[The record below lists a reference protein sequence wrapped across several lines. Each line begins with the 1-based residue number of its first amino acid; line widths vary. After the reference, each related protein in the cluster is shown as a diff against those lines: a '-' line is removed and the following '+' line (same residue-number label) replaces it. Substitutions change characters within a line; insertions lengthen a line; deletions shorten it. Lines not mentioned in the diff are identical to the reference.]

1 MKLLSLPWLIDL
13 HKFTRVRTARIFM
26 ALSLKFK
33 IMHAYYLTRI
43 TVSLAGLH
51 IVCIDSYNFAIR
63 IRIFF
68 PVVFCWHFIR
78 VSVSIQ
84 NFCVFL
90 PYILVLS
97 LVWFGLKTWNQE
109 SRWWYT
115 YLHLCV
121 YLAFYVCTIGLMKP
135 SNTLE

>member
-1 MKLLSLPWLIDL
+1 
-13 HKFTRVRTARIFM
+13 M

-68 PVVFCWHFIR
+68 SGRILLAFYPCLCEYSKVLSISSVFSCSW
-78 VSVSIQ
+78 
-84 NFCVFL
+84 
-90 PYILVLS
+90 LS
-97 LVWFGLKTWNQE
+97 LVWFDNLK
-109 SRWWYT
+109 SRIEMVIYIFI
-115 YLHLCV
+115 YDICV